1 MKEKKTDKAISDKI
15 SFLTYFL
22 LIILSLS
29 CILISCRDKQLSQD
43 ELSNK
48 FNEDWCDC
56 LAKQSEGKTP
66 EEIVEQVAVNCVL
79 NVLSRYTKDKQL
91 HDNILSL
98 VAEKGYDDSLSDYEK
113 EKLFGKELGKNLMAD
128 AIDYCVVYRQSLIQF
143 KKNYIEKA
151 RQEMNDK
158 DEHEV
163 NELINMMRTELDA
176 IDISQINTSTKKQ
189 ISNYYLLLGLL
200 YENMNK
206 EHLAIEQ
213 YDNAIQFDSEST
225 IAIGFKKMLVK
236 YKNNEMN

>member
-1 MKEKKTDKAISDKI
+1 M
-15 SFLTYFL
+15 
-22 LIILSLS
+22 
-29 CILISCRDKQLSQD
+29 ISCRDKQLSQD

-48 FNEDWCDC
+48 FNEDWCNC

-143 KKNYIEKA
+143 NRSCAPYPVSFSFTTASIFLQSVLGTTDFF
-151 RQEMNDK
+151 R
-158 DEHEV
+158 
-163 NELINMMRTELDA
+163 INGA
-176 IDISQINTSTKKQ
+176 
-189 ISNYYLLLGLL
+189 YL
-200 YENMNK
+200 YP
-206 EHLAIEQ
+206 
-213 YDNAIQFDSEST
+213 NAS
-225 IAIGFKKMLVK
+225 
-236 YKNNEMN
+236 